1 MLLVLK
7 SKFKEVRLKLADE
20 KDEKDLKDM
29 ENEKVLSLLKQQ
41 LEMKNTVLTEA
52 LKDLEEE
59 REKVE
64 SLSRRMESFDH
75 IEACIEERP

>member
-1 MLLVLK
+1 MELEGCHSLITQLMLQIEEYSVMLLVLK

-52 LKDLEEE
+52 LKDL
-59 REKVE
+59 
-64 SLSRRMESFDH
+64 
-75 IEACIEERP
+75 